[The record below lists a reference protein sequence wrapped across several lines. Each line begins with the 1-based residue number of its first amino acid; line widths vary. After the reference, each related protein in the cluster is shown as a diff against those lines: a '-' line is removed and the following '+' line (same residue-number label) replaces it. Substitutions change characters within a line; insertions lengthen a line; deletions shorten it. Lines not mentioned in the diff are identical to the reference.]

1 MRKSFWVPGLAA
13 TSFFGKACIML
24 STSPSHHAPSA
35 HVLSAFTDLFHH
47 LRSDLSSAQLEKIV
61 HLYSRQLHNPSLPM
75 NIHIISAK
83 VMFGSAEA
91 LITREPTQATAR
103 LLEGMLKTC
112 LDRLDA
118 LIISHE
124 AILAGLERAKSG
136 NDQPL
141 IDDLLIERA
150 RPVFGAAYAAEK
162 PEEVQSGKWPVESGV
177 AQS

>member
-1 MRKSFWVPGLAA
+1 MSYSVQDSAV
-13 TSFFGKACIML
+13 TSFFGGPCIFVL
-24 STSPSHHAPSA
+24 ATRSHDNHSA

-47 LRSDLSSAQLEKIV
+47 VRPDLSSAQLERII

-75 NIHIISAK
+75 NIHIMSAK

-91 LITREPTQATAR
+91 LIAREPTQSTAR

-118 LIISHE
+118 LIIAHE
-124 AILAGLERAKSG
+124 GILAALERTKAG

-162 PEEVQSGKWPVESGV
+162 PEEVLSGE
-177 AQS
+177 